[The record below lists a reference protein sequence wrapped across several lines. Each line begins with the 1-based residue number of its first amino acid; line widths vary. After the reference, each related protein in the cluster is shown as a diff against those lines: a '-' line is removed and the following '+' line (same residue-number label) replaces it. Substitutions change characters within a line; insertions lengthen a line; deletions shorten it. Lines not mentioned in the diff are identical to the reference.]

1 MTGRLSNRNAY
12 SYRTTDYQDKPA
24 RSSRIQYDTDNRGS
38 PRRQICYNRRT
49 RQSYRVLSRKG
60 TESLSRPHRAFV
72 TVAIRRLHPARFNRL
87 LILQGMKH
95 GLYAFHSL
103 YFLFIRSIDS
113 PPIPIFVRLFF
124 DGDHKKLRRDMGYL
138 RSRSGE
144 PPDQQLFLF
153 GSQCSAFDGYVGHY
167 NKIGFNSSVTNIVGV
182 NSTI

>member
-60 TESLSRPHRAFV
+60 TESLSRPHRTLV
-72 TVAIRRLHPARFNRL
+72 TMAIRRLHPTRFNRL

-113 PPIPIFVRLFF
+113 PPIPIFSSGNSLMETIKNC
-124 DGDHKKLRRDMGYL
+124 DGIWVISEAVAV
-138 RSRSGE
+138 SRSISN
-144 PPDQQLFLF
+144 FF
-153 GSQCSAFDGYVGHY
+153 CSE
-167 NKIGFNSSVTNIVGV
+167 V
-182 NSTI
+182 NAPLSMVM